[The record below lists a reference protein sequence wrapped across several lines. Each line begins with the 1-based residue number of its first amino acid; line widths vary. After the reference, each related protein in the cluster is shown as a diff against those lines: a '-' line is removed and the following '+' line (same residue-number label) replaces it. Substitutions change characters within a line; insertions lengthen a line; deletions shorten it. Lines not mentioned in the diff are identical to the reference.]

1 MKTFSRLI
9 RRYVLAAAGI
19 IAMLITFT
27 IGLIVWIG
35 WRESN
40 RNMQREFDSGA
51 IAQAIVCSDAGL
63 AFGPEHTPEDWMNGY
78 AWAMVLD
85 EDGQVIWHDSAA
97 GIWMAT
103 RCSAG
108 RRTMGSLSSAWTAA
122 AFGGTIYIPLRGCC
136 WISAKAL
143 FRLFVSCC

>member
-40 RNMQREFDSGA
+40 RNMQREFDAGA
-51 IAQAIVCSDAGL
+51 IAQAMVCSDAGL
-63 AFGPEHTPEDWMNGY
+63 AFGPEHTPEDWMTDIQPV
-78 AWAMVLD
+78 M
-85 EDGQVIWHDSAA
+85 WHDSAA

-108 RRTMGSLSSAWTAA
+108 RRTMGFLSSAWTAA

-136 WISAKAL
+136 WISVKA
-143 FRLFVSCC
+143 